1 MTVNRS
7 LKSYKVVIL
16 GDASVG
22 KTSILGTLA
31 YGVFDGNYNATIGV
45 DYVPKIV
52 SLADGSTVKLNI
64 WDTAGQEKFKSL
76 IPTFLRD
83 MVAGIVAFNICDRAS
98 FENARNWVSFV
109 IQEQGEDIA
118 SHIFLVGNKSDLA
131 EGRLVSEEEAM
142 DLAKELGLS
151 RYVEVSAKTG
161 TNIKE
166 LFSTIGSSIPQ
177 TRPAPL
183 PKVHV
188 KLVSTAQ
195 PPKPGCNC

>member
-1 MTVNRS
+1 MTVTKG

-83 MVAGIVAFNICDRAS
+83 MIAGIVVFNICDRSS
-98 FENARNWVSFV
+98 FENVRSWVRF
-109 IQEQGEDIA
+109 IQQEQGDEIV
-118 SHIFLVGNKSDLA
+118 SQLYLVGNKLDMEST
-131 EGRLVSEEEAM
+131 RLVTNSEALE
-142 DLAKELGLS
+142 LSNELGMKSYTEL
-151 RYVEVSAKTG
+151 SAKTG
-161 TNIKE
+161 FNIKE
-166 LFSTIGSSIPQ
+166 LFSNIASSIPQ
-177 TRPAPL
+177 ATTPL
-183 PKVHV
+183 PRVHV
-188 KLVSTAQ
+188 KLEKLDQQA
-195 PPKPGCNC
+195 KPGCNC

>member
-1 MTVNRS
+1 MTVTKG
-7 LKSYKVVIL
+7 LKSFKVVIV

-83 MVAGIVAFNICDRAS
+83 MIAGIVVFNICDRSS
-98 FENARNWVSFV
+98 FENIRSWVRF
-109 IQEQGEDIA
+109 IQQEQGDEIV
-118 SHIFLVGNKSDLA
+118 SQLYLVGNKLDMDST
-131 EGRLVSEEEAM
+131 RQVTNSEALE
-142 DLAKELGLS
+142 LSNELGLKS
-151 RYVEVSAKTG
+151 YTELSAKTG
-161 TNIKE
+161 FNIKE
-166 LFSTIGSSIPQ
+166 LFSSIASSIPQ
-177 TRPAPL
+177 ATTPL
-183 PKVHV
+183 PRVHV
-188 KLVSTAQ
+188 KLEKLDQQAKT
-195 PPKPGCNC
+195 GCNC